1 MEVMI
6 VCIFFFFKQKTA
18 YEMLRSLVGSEMC
31 IRDSYSV
38 EEEAAYLIQ
47 HTWKLYKLKT
57 EQHWDV
63 SFPEGVPM
71 GTLLIIRRVD
81 ISQVVKT
88 PEHATK
94 RFSRGVSLFAPSR
107 RRQSATSM
115 DNLQGSDSPN
125 FGMFETSQYFA
136 PRNNSSSLPLNNE
149 GLRQTSLS
157 TTHDPPTT
165 TSAAPHSLL
174 PLIRGATSGANA
186 LVPQPPPQHQH
197 GGAGQLMVLN
207 PFQCTSCGRL
217 PPPRSSAKG
226 GKPYP
231 DTPYDYSSKSGGYS
245 TRQVNTAEKRAEAT
259 YQNER
264 RIMHL
269 KRSSM
274 DGPGGGSQR
283 PTSSSSSSGQGSG
296 MKWYP

>member
-1 MEVMI
+1 MP
-6 VCIFFFFKQKTA
+6 A
-18 YEMLRSLVGSEMC
+18 SPRSSPEALV
-31 IRDSYSV
+31 DSVWDPKAQSLIITIPDNYFSL

-47 HTWKLYKLKT
+47 HAWKLYKLKT

-63 SFPEGVPM
+63 AFPEGVPM
-71 GTLLIIRRVD
+71 GTLLVIRRVD

-107 RRQSATSM
+107 RRQSAPSM
-115 DNLQGSDSPN
+115 DNLGSDSPN

-136 PRNNSSSLPLNNE
+136 PRNNSSSPLNE
-149 GLRQTSLS
+149 ALRQPSLS
-157 TTHDPPTT
+157 ATHDPP
-165 TSAAPHSLL
+165 SATAPHPLL
-174 PLIRGATSGANA
+174 PLIRGAGA
-186 LVPQPPPQHQH
+186 LVPQPPPPQQHSS
-197 GGAGQLMVLN
+197 GQMTVSN

-231 DTPYDYSSKSGGYS
+231 DTPYDYSSKSGSYS

-264 RIMHL
+264 RILHQ

-274 DGPGGGSQR
+274 DGPGGSQR
-283 PTSSSSSSGQGSG
+283 PASSSSSSGRGSG